1 MSTRLTNELGRAI
14 LKALKIPEEWATT
27 VTLTSRVGKPETV
40 SVTFHAWDA
49 DTSEMTTTTRTWIEV
64 VNEEPAR

>member
-14 LKALKIPEEWATT
+14 LKALNISDEWATT
-27 VTLTSRVGKPETV
+27 VTLSSRVGKPETV

-64 VNEEPAR
+64 EEPTR